1 MVKIIGIDY
10 GAKMSGNTVIA
21 HFVTTQIHFQQV
33 EKKKDADTWITK
45 VLETLQADVV
55 YLDAPLSLPA
65 AYFGTGESYHYREAD
80 KVTRAMSPM
89 FLGGLTAR
97 AMSLKASLST
107 LIFHEIYPAFFQ
119 SELVQSSHYK
129 EDITLFLQD
138 LAKIE
143 TFTLGDQPTNWHQ
156 VDALIALLIGTRHQE
171 QRHQE
176 IGNPTEG
183 IIII

>member
-1 MVKIIGIDY
+1 MANIVGVDY
-10 GAKMSGNTVIA
+10 GAKMSGNTVLA
-21 HFVTTQIHFQQV
+21 HYMNGEIHFSQV
-33 EKKKDADTWITK
+33 EKKKDADAWLTK
-45 VLETLQADVV
+45 ELETLQADVV

-65 AYFGTGESYHYREAD
+65 AYFGNGESYHYREAD
-80 KVTRAMSPM
+80 KITRAMSPM

-97 AMSLKASLST
+97 AMSLKASLSP

-119 SELVQSSHYK
+119 SELIQSIHYK

-138 LAKIE
+138 LAKRE
-143 TFTLGDQPTNWHQ
+143 SFTLREQPTNWHQ
-156 VDALIALLIGTRHQE
+156 VDALMALLIGTRHQE

>member
-21 HFVTTQIHFQQV
+21 HFVNTHIHFQQV
-33 EKKKDADTWITK
+33 EKKKDADTWITRQ
-45 VLETLQADVV
+45 LETLQADVA

-65 AYFGTGESYHYREAD
+65 AYFGNGESYHYREAD
-80 KVTRAMSPM
+80 KITRAMSPM

-97 AMSLKASLST
+97 AMSLKASLNNLT
-107 LIFHEIYPAFFQ
+107 FHEIYPAFFQ
-119 SELVQSSHYK
+119 SELIQSIHYK

-138 LAKIE
+138 LAKRE
-143 TFTLGDQPTNWHQ
+143 SFTLGEQPTNWHQ
-156 VDALIALLIGTRHQE
+156 VDALMALLIGTRHQE